1 METMLVTSNGRSA
14 KAEGRRR
21 EGAKARRREG
31 AKARR
36 HEGTKASQNLFF
48 NTENTEKP
56 QPPFVPPKGEKTQRN
71 SVTQLFSYSL
81 LRSYALRVLCLS
93 VLCLSV
99 YFSAAQSSVSFGYDD
114 SGNRISRTIIYKALT
129 PPPQDSIE
137 TIIEEESVIAS
148 LQEIEMPQEVYTDVL
163 SEALIKIYPNPT
175 TGLLTVKFTNKP
187 QDAAS
192 SVTLFDIQGRIVTQ
206 QQSLSDENTL
216 HIGAQPAGTYLMR
229 IVIGEEVVSWKI
241 VKQ

>member
-1 METMLVTSNGRSA
+1 M
-14 KAEGRRR
+14 
-21 EGAKARRREG
+21 
-31 AKARR
+31 
-36 HEGTKASQNLFF
+36 
-48 NTENTEKP
+48 
-56 QPPFVPPKGEKTQRN
+56 
-71 SVTQLFSYSL
+71 
-81 LRSYALRVLCLS
+81 CLS

-114 SGNRISRTIIYKALT
+114 SGNRISRTINWPSNT

-137 TIIEEESVIAS
+137 TAIEDEESVIAS
-148 LQEIEMPQEVYTDVL
+148 LQDIESPQEVYTDVL

-192 SVTLFDIQGRIVTQ
+192 SVTLFDMQGRVITQ

-229 IVIGEEVVSWKI
+229 IVIGEEMVSWKI